1 MENESREQ
9 RAIQGEYN
17 LRMGAYLARKD
28 FEQQVEQAGKD
39 ESLPAMSDEAAKR
52 ITAAMMANY
61 DALQREKKRKK
72 YRGKLLRWGAAVAA
86 VLVIAPA
93 VALNVSAS
101 RTALVNYVI
110 QNFDEY
116 SVVQYDQEYNAIPP
130 LGWRSEYYPRWLPEG
145 CKINKVE
152 FNQGGDHAWYQ
163 STGRYDFSIAI
174 IYSSD
179 RPAIN
184 TEECEEK
191 EVSINGRPAMLYF
204 TDNKRR
210 VTLFLPLGDCSIRIE
225 GVLTEREVCKIAE
238 SINGL

>member
-17 LRMGAYLARKD
+17 LRMGAYLARR
-28 FEQQVEQAGKD
+28 ELERQVEAAGKD
-39 ESLPAMSDEAAKR
+39 ESLPSMSDEAAKR
-52 ITAAMMANY
+52 IEAAMMANY
-61 DALQREKKRKK
+61 DALQREEKRRK
-72 YRGKLLRWGAAVAA
+72 YGGKLVRWAAAVAA

-116 SVVQYDQEYNAIPP
+116 SVVRYDHEYNALAP

-145 CKINKVE
+145 YRVDKVK
-152 FNQGGDHAWYQ
+152 FDQWGDYVWYL
-163 STGRYDFSIAI
+163 SSEGYDFSVSIV
-174 IYSSD
+174 YSSNQL
-179 RPAIN
+179 AVN
-184 TEECEEK
+184 TENSENK
-191 EVSINGRPAMLYF
+191 EIFINERRTMLYF
-204 TDNKRR
+204 VDDRCRTI
-210 VTLFLPLGDCSIRIE
+210 LFIPLPDCSIRIE
-225 GVLTEREVCKIAE
+225 GTLTEQEICKIAE

>member
-17 LRMGAYLARKD
+17 LRMGAYLARREL
-28 FEQQVEQAGKD
+28 EQQVEAAGRD
-39 ESLPAMSDEAAKR
+39 ESIPAMSDEAAKR

-61 DALQREKKRKK
+61 DALQREEKRRK
-72 YRGKLLRWGAAVAA
+72 YRGKFVRWAAAVAT
-86 VLVIAPA
+86 VLVIAPV

-116 SVVQYDQEYNAIPP
+116 SVIRYDQEYNVLAPI
-130 LGWRSEYYPRWLPEG
+130 GWRSEYYPRWLPEG
-145 CKINKVE
+145 CKVNKVE
-152 FNQGGDHAWYQ
+152 FIQGEDYVWYLSPDGD
-163 STGRYDFSIAI
+163 DFSVSVL
-174 IYSSD
+174 YSTTLLE
-179 RPAIN
+179 IN
-184 TEECEEK
+184 TENCEGK
-191 EVSINGRPAMLYF
+191 EISINGRNAILYF

-210 VTLFLPLGDCSIRIE
+210 AILFIPLSDCSIRIE
-225 GVLTEREVCKIAE
+225 GALTEQEICKIAE